1 MSSDLRTLGYVL
13 RRTNFGEADRI
24 LNLITPEGKISAIA
38 RGVRKEKSKL
48 AGGIEMFS
56 LIDINIH
63 HGRGDLAVVTGAK
76 MLKYHSNLV
85 TDLAKMELAGMI
97 LKKISLAA
105 EHTDNPE
112 FFTIVDQTLSAL
124 QAGAASD
131 LVEAWFWLRLAK
143 ASGEEVN
150 LYFDTD
156 GEKLSEDEKY
166 SWGMVESA
174 LSKNPTGMISTNE
187 IKMMRLLLTADLLV
201 AMRVKTDVKMSEI
214 LHIARSVNKLK
225 YDKLEKRSGNGGK
238 I

>member
-131 LVEAWFWLRLAK
+131 LVEAW
-143 ASGEEVN
+143 
-150 LYFDTD
+150 
-156 GEKLSEDEKY
+156 
-166 SWGMVESA
+166 
-174 LSKNPTGMISTNE
+174 
-187 IKMMRLLLTADLLV
+187 
-201 AMRVKTDVKMSEI
+201 
-214 LHIARSVNKLK
+214 
-225 YDKLEKRSGNGGK
+225 
-238 I
+238 

>member
-1 MSSDLRTLGYVL
+1 MSNDLRTLGYVL

-63 HGRGDLAVVTGAK
+63 QGRGDLAVVTSAK
-76 MLKYHSNLV
+76 MLKYYNNLV
-85 TDLAKMELAGMI
+85 TDLEKMELAGMI

-112 FFTIVDQTLSAL
+112 FFTIVDQTLAAL
-124 QAGAASD
+124 QADVVSD
-131 LVEAWFWLRLAK
+131 LVEAWFLLRLAK

-156 GEKLSEDEKY
+156 GEKLNEKTKY
-166 SWGMVESA
+166 SWSQMESS
-174 LSKNPTGMISTNE
+174 LIKNENGEIDADKIKLMRLMIST
-187 IKMMRLLLTADLLV
+187 DLVVV
-201 AMRVKTDVKMSEI
+201 ARVKNIEKMISEV
-214 LHIARSVNKLK
+214 LYVARSVNKIK
-225 YDKLEKRSGNGGK
+225 K
-238 I
+238 

>member
-85 TDLAKMELAGMI
+85 TGLEKMELAGMI

-124 QAGAASD
+124 QAGVVSD

-156 GEKLSEDEKY
+156 GKKLSEDEKY
-166 SWGMVESA
+166 SWDTIESA
-174 LSKNPTGMISTNE
+174 LSKNPNGLIGANE
-187 IKMMRLLLTADLLV
+187 IKMMRLLVTADLLV
-201 AMRVKTDVKMSEI
+201 ATRVKTGVKMPEI
-214 LHIARSVNKLK
+214 LHIARSANKLK